1 MKMKFQLGLASAIV
15 LGFAALSGSVS
26 AKPTP
31 VDPTKVEALV
41 AKLEAALTA
50 LGCSATADQ
59 DIATIQSTIASSGAS
74 PSEAEAALEVVQTSP
89 GLCPSAGIAV
99 ASVDKTI
106 ELALAGGSP
115 SAGPGGGPGGGAP
128 IGSPAAY
135 VSGGGSNYVAQ

>member
-1 MKMKFQLGLASAIV
+1 MKMKFQLGVAGAIV
-15 LGFAALSGSVS
+15 LGIASLSGSAS

-31 VDPTKVEALV
+31 VDPTKVQTLV
-41 AKLEAALTA
+41 TQIEAALSG
-50 LGCSATADQ
+50 LGCAATADQ
-59 DIATIQSTIASSGAS
+59 DIATIQSTIAASGAS

-99 ASVDKTI
+99 ASVNKTI

-128 IGSPAAY
+128 IGGPAAY
-135 VSGGGSNYVAQ
+135 VSGGGSNYLVK